1 MDATAGRRTVKA
13 EAHVQKARRI
23 LIVDDDATMRQ
34 ILETLLSEEGC
45 ATSTASSAE
54 QGLSLLRSSPVDIA
68 LVDVVLPGM
77 NGLEFL
83 KQAKRNHP
91 DMEVVM
97 MSSHASVERS
107 LEALRN
113 GAYDFLVKPFDELE
127 QVWFTVQRALERK
140 HLAENNRTLVAELK
154 QHNASITAA
163 VERLT
168 CLIDA
173 GRALSSIHSIDELLT
188 YFINLVSQHLKVDR
202 VSLMLL
208 DEAKQELYIAA
219 SKGLAADI
227 VKTARVKVGEGIAGH
242 VAMTG
247 KPLLMKNV
255 QSKLLNNDTRP
266 GLSDSFISSPLVL
279 GIPIK
284 FRDRIVG
291 VLNVTNKR
299 SGESFND
306 SDQAFLSG
314 LAGQAAVAIEA
325 ARSFEE
331 LRQTC
336 ESLTSAK
343 NQLVSSERLNAL
355 AQMSAGVAHDFN
367 NILSGILGK
376 VQLMDLQL
384 AENGCNSGSIRSDLA
399 ALEQIAM
406 HGAERVKQIMGF
418 AGSRRDHPNA
428 AVDINEIVRAA
439 VSISRPKWKH
449 ECERKG
455 ASVKIDMALGDISPV
470 EGNPHELTQVVT
482 NLIFNAVEAMMPDGG
497 NLVLRTA
504 QEREHILLEV
514 ADTGAGIPAEVR
526 DRIFEPFF
534 TTKETGH
541 GLGMSIVYGIIKRHC
556 GDISVQSEVGQGTVF
571 RILLPAA
578 PAPAPAKQPVKTV
591 QVQQS
596 LSGRVLIIEDDVY
609 NRDLFMNAL
618 TLFGHRAVAAAGGAE
633 GLELFRKEPFDVVV
647 TDLSMPGMNGFD
659 VAKEI
664 KKCAPSVPV
673 ILMSGAV
680 LQGLE
685 TSMKDAGIDFL
696 LPKPFTLD
704 DLNRMVVTGLQ
715 PPA

>member
-1 MDATAGRRTVKA
+1 MDATAGRRTVKS
-13 EAHVQKARRI
+13 EACEQKARRI
-23 LIVDDDATMRQ
+23 LIVDDEESLRQ
-34 ILETLLSEEGC
+34 ILEAVLSEEGC
-45 ATSTASSAE
+45 VTSTASSAE
-54 QGLSLLRSSPVDIA
+54 EGLSVLRSAIMDVA
-68 LVDVVLPGM
+68 LVDIFLPGM

-83 KQAKRNHP
+83 KQVKRDYP

-113 GAYDFLVKPFDELE
+113 GAYDFLIKPFDELE
-127 QVWFTVQRALERK
+127 QVWFTVQRALEKK
-140 HLAENNRTLVAELK
+140 HLAENNRKLVAELK

-188 YFINLVSQHLKVDR
+188 YFINLVSEHLKVDR
-202 VSLMLL
+202 VSLMLM
-208 DEAKQELYIAA
+208 DDKKQELYIAA
-219 SKGLAADI
+219 SKGISADI
-227 VKTARVKVGEGIAGH
+227 VRTARVKVGEGIAGH
-242 VAMTG
+242 VAKTG

-255 QSKLLNNDTRP
+255 QSGLMSKDSRP
-266 GLSDSFISSPLVL
+266 GMSDSFISSPLVL

-284 FRDRIVG
+284 FRDRVVG

-306 SDQAFLSG
+306 NDQAFLSG

-355 AQMSAGVAHDFN
+355 AQMAAGVAHDFN

-384 AENGCNSGSIRSDLA
+384 AEKSCDIGSIRSDLA
-399 ALEQIAM
+399 TMEQIALQ
-406 HGAERVKQIMGF
+406 GAERVKQIMGF
-418 AGSRRDHPNA
+418 AGARRGYPNA
-428 AVDINEIVRAA
+428 AVDINRIVRTA
-439 VSISRPKWKH
+439 VSISQPKWKY

-455 ASVKIDMALGDISPV
+455 ASVKINMALGVIAPV

-482 NLIFNAVEAMMPDGG
+482 NLIFNAVEAMMPNGG
-497 NLVLRTA
+497 SLILRTA
-504 QEREHILLEV
+504 QEREHILLEIS
-514 ADTGAGIPAEVR
+514 DTGIGMPAEVR
-526 DRIFEPFF
+526 ERIFEPFF
-534 TTKETGH
+534 TTKEAGH
-541 GLGMSIVYGIIKRHC
+541 GLGMSIVYGIINRHC
-556 GDISVQSEVGQGTVF
+556 GDISVESVVGQGTVF
-571 RILLPAA
+571 RILLPIA
-578 PAPAPAKQPVKTV
+578 PAPSSSKQPAEAVTP
-591 QVQQS
+591 QQR
-596 LSGRVLIIEDDVY
+596 LSGRVLIIEDDAH

-633 GLELFRKEPFDVVV
+633 GLELFRAEPFDIVV
-647 TDLSMPGMNGFD
+647 TDLSMPGMNGLD

-664 KKCAPSVPV
+664 KKRAPSVPV

-685 TSMKDAGIDFL
+685 NTVKETGVDFI
-696 LPKPFTLD
+696 LPKPFSLD
-704 DLNRMVVTGLQ
+704 DLNKMVVTGLQ
-715 PPA
+715 PAA

>member
-13 EAHVQKARRI
+13 EAHDQQARRI

-54 QGLSLLRSSPVDIA
+54 QGLSLLRSAPTDIA

-255 QSKLLNNDTRP
+255 QSKLMSNDTRP

-384 AENGCNSGSIRSDLA
+384 AENGCDSGSIRSDLA

-455 ASVKIDMALGDISPV
+455 ASVRIDMALGDISPV

-504 QEREHILLEV
+504 QEREHVLLEV

-578 PAPAPAKQPVKTV
+578 PAPAPAKQPVKTAH
-591 QVQQS
+591 VQQP

-633 GLELFRKEPFDVVV
+633 GLELFRKDPFDVVV

-715 PPA
+715 PAA